1 MNIDEVKELWKKDS
15 TIDKTELD
23 SESLKISQLH
33 SKYFNIYLQFSKTK
47 RQFKTEYYQNL
58 NLKKRYYLGLL
69 DRTELEEN
77 NLEPFP
83 LKVTQTQLQPYLD
96 SDKSLIEISV
106 KLGEVEDSIE
116 FVKSILEM
124 ISKRGFQI
132 KNAIDFILFQNG
144 K

>member
-15 TIDKTELD
+15 VIDKTELD
-23 SESLKISQLH
+23 NESLKISQLH
-33 SKYFNIYLQFSKTK
+33 SKYFNIYLQMSKTK
-47 RQFKTEYYQNL
+47 RQLKTQYYQAL

-69 DRTELEEN
+69 DKSELEEN

-96 SDKSLIEISV
+96 SDKSLVEISI

>member
-15 TIDKTELD
+15 VIDKTELD
-23 SESLKISQLH
+23 NESLKISQLH
-33 SKYFNIYLQFSKTK
+33 SKYFNIYLQTSKTK
-47 RQFKTEYYQNL
+47 RHLKTQYYQAL

-69 DRTELEEN
+69 DKSELEEN

-96 SDKSLIEISV
+96 SDKSLVEISI

>member
-1 MNIDEVKELWKKDS
+1 M
-15 TIDKTELD
+15 
-23 SESLKISQLH
+23 
-33 SKYFNIYLQFSKTK
+33 SKTK
-47 RQFKTEYYQNL
+47 RQLKTQYYQAL

-69 DRTELEEN
+69 DKSELEEN

-96 SDKSLIEISV
+96 SDKSLVEISI